1 MRTWQTRICLVLMIA
16 LTGCGQ
22 SEKQDENKKV
32 KLVQLASVIE
42 KRAEET
48 FNFPA
53 QVIARSTVDLSFRV
67 GGRLEEVNLPQ
78 GQFVEK
84 GTVIARL
91 DQEPFKRAVRTA
103 QVRVKQAQHE
113 LSRVQAIAK
122 KGIGSEQA
130 VDNAQVA
137 YDLAQIELENA
148 KADLEYSVLKAPF
161 RALVA
166 KRLIE
171 NEGLIQ
177 KGTPIARL
185 QDLSRVHFEFD
196 VPERLVSAYRKNSM
210 LTAQA
215 FLDGTVNQSFDIEY
229 VEHSTE
235 PNPVTQTYQVVFA
248 MDYPQG
254 ANITP
259 GVRATISITAAGSQ
273 LASVNVIPVN
283 AIVTG
288 ANDGLYVWLYKSETG
303 TVHKQPITVGKVMQ
317 GYVPVFSGLQ
327 AGQQVVAAGASQMM
341 EGLNVRPYQ
350 AQ

>member
-1 MRTWQTRICLVLMIA
+1 MAPWQTHMIVLVA
-16 LTGCGQ
+16 LALVGCGQ
-22 SEKQDENKKV
+22 SKQQEENV
-32 KLVQLASVIE
+32 RAKLVQLANVIE
-42 KRAEET
+42 QRAEET

-53 QVIARSTVDLSFRV
+53 KVVARSTVDLSFRV

-103 QVRVKQAQHE
+103 QVRVKQAKHE
-113 LSRVQAIAK
+113 LSRVQAIAQ

-185 QDLSRVHFEFD
+185 QDLSRVHSEFD

-210 LTAQA
+210 LTTKA
-215 FLDGTVNQSFDIEY
+215 FLDGTVNQSFDVHY

-235 PNPVTQTYQVVFA
+235 PDPVTQTYLVVFA
-248 MDYPQG
+248 MDYPEG

-259 GVRATISITAAGSQ
+259 GVRATISITAASAQ
-273 LASVNVIPVN
+273 MASVNIIPVN
-283 AIVTG
+283 AVVT
-288 ANDGLYVWLYKSETG
+288 AADDSLYAWLYNRDTG
-303 TVHKQPITVGKVMQ
+303 TVHKQAITVGKVMH
-317 GYVPVFSGLQ
+317 GYIPVFSGLQ